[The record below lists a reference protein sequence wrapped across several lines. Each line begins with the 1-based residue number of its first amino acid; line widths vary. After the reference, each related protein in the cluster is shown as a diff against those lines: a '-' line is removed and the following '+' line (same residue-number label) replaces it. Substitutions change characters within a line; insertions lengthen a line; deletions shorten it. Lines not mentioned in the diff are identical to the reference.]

1 MRPVFQLTLRNIRL
15 FLRNKAEVFFSFLS
29 VFIILGLYVLF
40 LGDVQIQNLKNMVG
54 GNFPEVEILVYS
66 WMMSGLVAVSSVTLS
81 LGALGRMVQ
90 DRERKVFNDFMVA
103 PIHRWQLI
111 LAYLFSTLIISFTI
125 SFVLFIAS
133 QVILVSKGAAW
144 MPLINSLQVLGIIIL
159 LTLSSGLL
167 LLFAIS
173 FVHTETV
180 FSLVSTIV
188 GTLIGFVT
196 GAYMPMGVMPRIVQ
210 DVCNLIPVSQGAS
223 LLRHIYMNP
232 IIEKLFSGA
241 TSEVVT
247 NYRILQGIDLTLN
260 KVTLTDQMMLFY
272 LIASIGVFLILS
284 LVRFNSMK
292 N

>member
-1 MRPVFQLTLRNIRL
+1 MRPVLQLTLRNVRL

-40 LGDVQIQNLKNMVG
+40 LGDVQIQNLKSMVG

-111 LAYLFSTLIISFTI
+111 MAYLLSTLIISFTI

-133 QVILVSKGAAW
+133 QGILVAKGAEW
-144 MPLINSLQVLGIIIL
+144 MPFGASLQVLGIIIL
-159 LTLSSGLL
+159 LTMSSGLL

-232 IIEKLFSGA
+232 IIERLFAGA
-241 TSEVVT
+241 TAETVT

-272 LIASIGVFLILS
+272 LLGSIVVFLILS
-284 LVRFNSMK
+284 IVRFNTMK

>member
-1 MRPVFQLTLRNIRL
+1 MRPVLQLTLRNIRL

-29 VFIILGLYVLF
+29 VFIILGL
-40 LGDVQIQNLKNMVG
+40 
-54 GNFPEVEILVYS
+54 
-66 WMMSGLVAVSSVTLS
+66 VAVSYVTLS
-81 LGALGRMVQ
+81 LGELGRMVQ

-111 LAYLFSTLIISFTI
+111 MAYLFFTLIISFTI

-133 QVILVSKGAAW
+133 QGILVAKGAQW
-144 MPLINSLQVLGIIIL
+144 MPFGDSLQVLGIIIL
-159 LTLSSGLL
+159 LTLSLGLL

-173 FVHTETV
+173 FLHTETV
-180 FSLVSTIV
+180 FLLVSTIV

-196 GAYMPMGVMPRIVQ
+196 GAYMPMGIMQRIVQ

-232 IIEKLFSGA
+232 IIERLFAGA
-241 TSEVVT
+241 PAETVT

-260 KVTLTDQMMLFY
+260 KVKLNDQMMLLY
-272 LIASIGVFLILS
+272 LVGSIGVVLILS
-284 LVRFNSMK
+284 IVRFNAMK

>member
-1 MRPVFQLTLRNIRL
+1 MRPVLQLTKRNIKL

-40 LGDVQIQNLKNMVG
+40 LGDVQIQNLKSMVG
-54 GNFPEVEILVYS
+54 GNFPEVEILVYA

-111 LAYLFSTLIISFTI
+111 LGYLFSTLIISFSI
-125 SFVLFIAS
+125 SFVLFIVS
-133 QVILVSKGAAW
+133 QAVLVIKGATW
-144 MPLINSLQVLGIIIL
+144 MPLISSLQVLGIIVL

-180 FSLVSTIV
+180 YSLVSTIV

-196 GAYMPMGVMPRIVQ
+196 GAYMPMGVLPRIVQ

-223 LLRHIYMNP
+223 LLRHLYMNP
-232 IIEKLFSGA
+232 IIEKLFAGA
-241 TSEVVT
+241 PLETVT
-247 NYRILQGIDLTLN
+247 NYRVLQGIDLTLN
-260 KVTLTDQMMLFY
+260 KITLTDPMMLTY
-272 LIASIGVFLILS
+272 LVASIGVFLIFSVL
-284 LVRFNSMK
+284 RFNAMK

>member
-1 MRPVFQLTLRNIRL
+1 MRPVLQLTKRNIKL

-40 LGDVQIQNLKNMVG
+40 LGDVQIQNLKSMVG
-54 GNFPEVEILVYS
+54 GNFPEVEILVYA

-111 LAYLFSTLIISFTI
+111 LGYLFSTLIISFSI
-125 SFVLFIAS
+125 SFVLFIVS
-133 QVILVSKGAAW
+133 QVVLVIKGAEW
-144 MPLINSLQVLGIIIL
+144 MPLISSLQVLGIIVL

-173 FVHTETV
+173 FVHNETV

-223 LLRHIYMNP
+223 LLRHLYMNP
-232 IIEKLFSGA
+232 IIEKLFAGA
-241 TSEVVT
+241 PLETVT

-260 KVTLTDQMMLFY
+260 KVTLSDPMMLTY
-272 LIASIGVFLILS
+272 LVASIGVFLTFSVL
-284 LVRFNSMK
+284 RFNAMK

>member
-15 FLRNKAEVFFSFLS
+15 FLRNKSEVFFSFLS

-40 LGDVQIQNLKNMVG
+40 LGDIQIQNLKNVVT
-54 GNFPEVEILVYS
+54 GNLPELETLVYA

-111 LAYLFSTLIISFTI
+111 LAYLFSTLIISFSI
-125 SFVLFIAS
+125 SFVLFIVS
-133 QVILVSKGAAW
+133 QLILVAKGAAW
-144 MPLINSLQVLGIIIL
+144 MTFISSLQVLGIMIL
-159 LTLSSGLL
+159 MTLSSGLL

-188 GTLIGFVT
+188 GTMIGFVT
-196 GAYMPMGVMPRIVQ
+196 GAYFPMGMMPRVVQ

-223 LLRHIYMNP
+223 LLRHLYMNP
-232 IIEKLFSGA
+232 IIDKLFAGA
-241 TSEVVT
+241 PSSVVT

-260 KVTLTDQMMLFY
+260 KVTLNDQTMLFY
-272 LIASIGVFLILS
+272 LLASIVVFMILS
-284 LVRFNSMK
+284 VVRFNSMK

>member
-1 MRPVFQLTLRNIRL
+1 MRPVMQLTLRNIRL

-40 LGDVQIQNLKNMVG
+40 LGDVQIQNLKSLVG
-54 GNFPEVEILVYS
+54 GDFPEVETLVYA

-111 LAYLFSTLIISFTI
+111 LAYLFSTLIISFSI

-133 QVILVSKGAAW
+133 QVVLVMKGAQW
-144 MPLINSLQVLGIIIL
+144 MPLVQSIQVLGIIVL

-180 FSLVSTIV
+180 YSLISTIV

-223 LLRHIYMNP
+223 LLRHLYMNG
-232 IIEKLFSGA
+232 IIERLFEGA
-241 TSEVVT
+241 PVETVT
-247 NYRILQGIDLTLN
+247 NYRLLQGIDLTLN
-260 KVTLTDQMMLFY
+260 KITLTDSMMLFY
-272 LIASIGVFLILS
+272 LLGSIGFFLILS
-284 LVRFNSMK
+284 IVRFNAMK

>member
-1 MRPVFQLTLRNIRL
+1 MRPVLQLTLRNIRL
-15 FLRNKAEVFFSFLS
+15 FLRNKSEVFFSFLS

-40 LGDVQIQNLKNMVG
+40 LGDVQIQNLKSMVG
-54 GNFPEVEILVYS
+54 GNFPEIEILVYS

-111 LAYLFSTLIISFTI
+111 MAYLLSTLIISFVI

-133 QVILVSKGAAW
+133 QGILVAKGAEW
-144 MPLINSLQVLGIIIL
+144 MPFGDSLQVLGIIIL
-159 LTLSSGLL
+159 LTMSSGLL

-232 IIEKLFSGA
+232 IIERLFAGA
-241 TSEVVT
+241 TVETVT

-260 KVTLTDQMMLFY
+260 KVTLTDQMMLLY
-272 LIASIGVFLILS
+272 LIGSIGVFLVLS
-284 LVRFNSMK
+284 IVRFNTMK

>member
-1 MRPVFQLTLRNIRL
+1 MRPVLQLTKRNIKL

-40 LGDVQIQNLKNMVG
+40 LGDVQIQNLKSMVG
-54 GNFPEVEILVYS
+54 GNFPEVEILVYA

-111 LAYLFSTLIISFTI
+111 LGYLFSTLIISFSI
-125 SFVLFIAS
+125 SFVLFIVS
-133 QVILVSKGAAW
+133 QVVLVIKGAEW
-144 MPLINSLQVLGIIIL
+144 MPLISSLQVLGIIVL

-173 FVHTETV
+173 FVHNETV

-223 LLRHIYMNP
+223 LLRHLYMNP
-232 IIEKLFSGA
+232 IIEKLFAGA
-241 TSEVVT
+241 PLETVT

-260 KVTLTDQMMLFY
+260 KVTLSDPMMLTY
-272 LIASIGVFLILS
+272 LVASIGVFLIFSVL
-284 LVRFNSMK
+284 RFNAMK

>member
-1 MRPVFQLTLRNIRL
+1 MRPVLQLTKRNIKL

-40 LGDVQIQNLKNMVG
+40 LGDVQIQNLKSMVG
-54 GNFPEVEILVYS
+54 GNFPEVEILVYA

-111 LAYLFSTLIISFTI
+111 LGYLFSTLIISFSI
-125 SFVLFIAS
+125 SFVLFIVS
-133 QVILVSKGAAW
+133 QVVLVIKGAEW
-144 MPLINSLQVLGIIIL
+144 MPLISSLQVLGIIVL

-173 FVHTETV
+173 FVHNETV

-223 LLRHIYMNP
+223 LLRHLYMNP
-232 IIEKLFSGA
+232 IIEKLFAGA
-241 TSEVVT
+241 PLETVT
-247 NYRILQGIDLTLN
+247 NYRVLQGIDLTLN
-260 KVTLTDQMMLFY
+260 KVTLSDPMMLTY
-272 LIASIGVFLILS
+272 LVASIGVFLIFSVL
-284 LVRFNSMK
+284 RFNAMK

>member
-1 MRPVFQLTLRNIRL
+1 MRPVLQLTKRNIKL

-40 LGDVQIQNLKNMVG
+40 LGDVQIQNLKSMVG
-54 GNFPEVEILVYS
+54 GNFPEVEILVYA

-111 LAYLFSTLIISFTI
+111 LGYLFSTLIISFSI
-125 SFVLFIAS
+125 SFVLFIVS
-133 QVILVSKGAAW
+133 QVVLVIKGAEW
-144 MPLINSLQVLGIIIL
+144 MPLISSLQVLGIIVL

-173 FVHTETV
+173 FVHNETV

-223 LLRHIYMNP
+223 LLRHLYMNP
-232 IIEKLFSGA
+232 IIEKLFAGA
-241 TSEVVT
+241 PLETVT
-247 NYRILQGIDLTLN
+247 NYRVLQGIDLTLN
-260 KVTLTDQMMLFY
+260 KVTLSDPMMLTY
-272 LIASIGVFLILS
+272 LIASIGVFLIFSVL
-284 LVRFNSMK
+284 RFNAMK